1 MKKLLLAATV
11 ATLAMNA
18 AQAAPTLY
26 GKLSVTVDNI
36 DNNGFKDESV
46 IKVNSNAS
54 RIGVKGE
61 EKLTDNLSA
70 VYLAEWEISADGDGD
85 VFKNRNRF
93 VGIKSNGVATL
104 KVGQHDSYFK
114 TAAGNNQDIF
124 NDHNE
129 LDMTAVLAGEDRPK
143 NIIGFE
149 TDKKLLG
156 GLAFNIMFQQG
167 ENAATSATAKTST
180 TSLAGVTK
188 ETTVVTNYGL
198 KDARDGFG
206 DGVSASLTYE
216 NKDMGLAAAVAAN
229 RAIASKFNAYDLSGI
244 YTDAV
249 RVTGSLDLGAMGAS
263 GLVLGALWQT
273 AKPTDDV
280 VAVITTT
287 KETNKPDTVKNNS
300 FKGLKEDA
308 YGVTA
313 AYAIPSTPVK
323 LKAQYISAT
332 TEVDGMKDRQQ
343 DLYGVGADYQINKQ
357 ARFYGIVAQQ
367 KRDWL
372 TKDDKKTNIGLG
384 MEYNF

>member
-26 GKLSVTVDNI
+26 GKLNVTLDQI
-36 DNNGFKDESV
+36 DKNGFKDESV
-46 IKVNSNAS
+46 TKVNSNAS

-70 VYLAEWEISADGDGD
+70 VYLAEWQVNTDGDGTD
-85 VFKNRNRF
+85 LGMRNRF

-104 KVGQHDSYFK
+104 KVGRFDSYFK

-129 LDMTAVLAGEDRPK
+129 LDMTAILAGEDRL
-143 NIIGFE
+143 NNVIGLE

-167 ENAATSATAKTST
+167 EESEAADSKAKGNEGS
-180 TSLAGVTK
+180 
-188 ETTVVTNYGL
+188 
-198 KDARDGFG
+198 RDGFG
-206 DGVSASLTYE
+206 DGISASLTYD
-216 NKDMGLAAAVAAN
+216 NKEFGLAAAVAAN
-229 RAIASKFNAYDLSGI
+229 RAIATKYNAYGLSGI

-249 RVTGSLDLGAMGAS
+249 RVTGSLDLTPAGVD
-263 GLVLGALWQT
+263 GLVFGALFQT
-273 AKPTDDV
+273 AKPSDDT
-280 VAVITTT
+280 VAVVTGSGTTATT
-287 KETNKPDTVKNNS
+287 KS
-300 FKGLKEDA
+300 YKGLQEDA
-308 YGVTA
+308 FGVTA
-313 AYAIPSTPVK
+313 AYKIGATPLK
-323 LKAQYISAT
+323 LKAQYISAKSET
-332 TEVDGMKDRQQ
+332 DAAIIAGKKELKQ

-357 ARFYGIVAQQ
+357 AKFFGIVAQQ

>member
-26 GKLSVTVDNI
+26 GKLNVTLDNI
-36 DNNGFKDESV
+36 DNNGFADESV
-46 IKVNSNAS
+46 TKVNSNAS

-70 VYLAEWEISADGDGD
+70 VYLIEWQISADGDGD
-85 VFKNRNRF
+85 VFSNRNRF
-93 VGIKSNGVATL
+93 VGVKSAGVATL
-104 KVGQHDSYFK
+104 KVGQYESYFK

-129 LDMTAVLAGEDRPK
+129 LDMTAVLAGEDRLK
-143 NIIGFE
+143 NVIGFE

-167 ENAATSATAKTST
+167 EESEAADSTAK
-180 TSLAGVTK
+180 GK
-188 ETTVVTNYGL
+188 EGS
-198 KDARDGFG
+198 RDGFG
-206 DGVSASLTYE
+206 DGVSTSLTYE
-216 NKDMGLAAAVAAN
+216 NKDFGLAAAVAGN
-229 RAIASKFNAYDLSGI
+229 FGVASKYNAYSLSGI

-249 RVTGSLDLGAMGAS
+249 RVTGSLDLTPAGVD
-263 GLVLGALWQT
+263 GLVFGALWQT
-273 AKPTDDV
+273 AKPSDDT
-280 VAVITTT
+280 VAVVTGSGTTATT
-287 KETNKPDTVKNNS
+287 KS
-300 FKGLKEDA
+300 YKGLQENA

-313 AYAIPSTPVK
+313 AYAIPSTPIK
-323 LKAQYISAT
+323 LKAQYISAKSET
-332 TEVDGMKDRQQ
+332 DAAIIAGKKELKQ

-357 ARFYGIVAQQ
+357 AKFFGIVAQQ

>member
-26 GKLSVTVDNI
+26 GKLNVTLDNI
-36 DNNGFKDESV
+36 DNNGFADESV
-46 IKVNSNAS
+46 TKVNSNAS

-70 VYLAEWEISADGDGD
+70 VYLAEWQFNTDGDGTD
-85 VFKNRNRF
+85 TGSGTDLTQRNRF
-93 VGIKSNGVATL
+93 IGIKSDGIATL
-104 KVGQHDSYFK
+104 KVGRFDSYFK

-129 LDMTAVLAGEDRPK
+129 LDMTAILAGEDRL
-143 NIIGFE
+143 NNVIGFE
-149 TDKKLLG
+149 TDKKLLA

-167 ENAATSATAKTST
+167 EQSST
-180 TSLAGVTK
+180 NDNT
-188 ETTVVTNYGL
+188 L
-198 KDARDGFG
+198 KVQKGSRDGFG
-206 DGVSASLTYE
+206 DGISTSLTYE
-216 NKDMGLAAAVAAN
+216 NKDLGLAAAVAGNFAVPM
-229 RAIASKFNAYDLSGI
+229 SYKAYGSALNGTYS
-244 YTDAV
+244 DAV

-273 AKPTDDV
+273 AQPTDDTVTVTKGTPAV
-280 VAVITTT
+280 VT
-287 KETNKPDTVKNNS
+287 S
-300 FKGLKEDA
+300 YKGLQEDA
-308 YGVTA
+308 FGVTA
-313 AYAIPSTPVK
+313 AYKIGATPVK